1 MIVLNSSAPALIL
14 PPFNIALF
22 ILATWILNL
31 VVSLITLSI
40 ISSLIPN
47 FFIDEVKSWTTF
59 LLNPSKNI
67 CPFLTA
73 SFVFNINSEII
84 LDAVLASVAVATFC
98 VFLEICFKD
107 SFMLFPKSSDVTLR
121 AALSPSNFLTLSNK
135 DWDLKLLDLKGCDI
149 HLSIHRTIWLSLNA
163 LNWPLVAIKLPIFP
177 KPITAGIIGKPYSA
191 PNNNLFCSCL
201 PASSAPLLLLS
212 LSNPVPKKLNNSISP
227 NVPML
232 SSSATNIP
240 TPAPP
245 PTVIPINLSNL
256 ESLLS
261 WSVFFIPSTRFFVF
275 LVVLRYLPPLIAWT
289 NLGASSLAFWDILAT
304 IGTAVFC
311 AILPAPTNCT
321 NASVILPTA
330 VSLAWSS
337 DCDSIIPK

>member
-191 PNNNLFCSCL
+191 PNNILFCSCL
-201 PASSAPLLLLS
+201 AASSCAVVFFS
-212 LSNPVPKKLNNSISP
+212 LSNPVGIKLIKSPK
-227 NVPML
+227 VPIL
-232 SSSATNIP
+232 SSSATNAP

-245 PTVIPINLSNL
+245 PTVIPTNLSNL
-256 ESLLS
+256 ESLFNCFALFPAS
-261 WSVFFIPSTRFFVF
+261 IIFLVF
-275 LVVLRYLPPLIAWT
+275 LVVLTYLPPLIAWT
-289 NLGASSLAFWDILAT
+289 NLGAICLAFWLNFAT